1 MKPRA
6 LLALPLGAL
15 LLSLACSDDPS
26 GTGDTGL
33 DGDGN
38 PIGGDGGPSAGDG
51 AFTDGNP
58 LEVPL
63 SEFCAGSGAVVIVGG
78 GDICAGQV
86 AEDTFQFG
94 LCACE
99 TIQVGSN
106 LSLDA
111 FDSSRGT
118 YGAALPG
125 GGTNLLHDGNLGVNG
140 ALAAGGKVDVL
151 GSAFVSGGGFSAGPQ
166 SRVTRNLYANGDAV
180 QANASSSVGRNMY
193 VNGDVSG
200 AFNVTGNLYVPEG
213 ASVANQTSYAQLVRG
228 PIPPVTPCPCAEN
241 QLLDI
246 AAITTWGRTH
256 NDNAVQGVIT
266 STAWENGGPTNITLP
281 CGRYYITR
289 INQGTGG
296 LTIRAEGRTVLYVD
310 GDLLVGGQM
319 SLEIAPGAE
328 IDLFVKGNLAVGAAL
343 RFGNATQPSSVR
355 TYVAGAESVLIT
367 ASSVF
372 GGNLYAPRA
381 HVDFGAAATLYGA
394 LFARSVRF
402 QGAADVHFDSAV
414 RRAGEACEPPP
425 APDAGVPE
433 AGVPDAGAPDLGA
446 PDAGPVECVDGCG
459 CGGGLGCVENICAP
473 CVSDLDCCA
482 PSLCGAGGQCV
493 IAF

>member
-1 MKPRA
+1 MKSRA
-6 LLALPLGAL
+6 LFALTVSPL
-15 LLSLACSDDPS
+15 LLAIACGDDLS
-26 GTGDTGL
+26 GSGDSGL

-38 PIGGDGGPSAGDG
+38 PIGGGDG
-51 AFTDGNP
+51 ATLGDGSFTDGNP

-63 SEFCAGSGAVVIVGG
+63 SEFCSGRGSVVIVGG
-78 GDICAGQV
+78 GDICAGEIAQ
-86 AEDTFQFG
+86 DTFQFG

-99 TIQVGSN
+99 TIRVGSN

-118 YGAALPG
+118 YGAALAG
-125 GGTNLLHDGNLGVNG
+125 GGTNVLHDGNLGING
-140 ALAAGGKVDVL
+140 TLTAEGKVDLL

-180 QANASSSVGRNMY
+180 QANSSSSVGRNMY
-193 VNGDVSG
+193 VNGDVTG
-200 AFNVTGNLYVPEG
+200 AFTITGDLYVPEG

-228 PIPPVTPCPCAEN
+228 PIPPVVPCPCAEN
-241 QLLDI
+241 QILDI
-246 AAITTWGRTH
+246 AALTNWARTH
-256 NDNAVQGVIT
+256 NDNAVRNVIT
-266 STAWENGGPTNITLP
+266 ATAWENGGPSNITLP

-289 INQGTGG
+289 INQGSGG

-310 GDLLVGGQM
+310 GDLQVAGQM
-319 SLEIAPGAE
+319 NLEIAPGAE
-328 IDLFVKGNLAVGAAL
+328 IDLFVAGDLGVGASL
-343 RFGNATQPSSVR
+343 RFGDATQPSAVR
-355 TYVAGAESVLIT
+355 TYSAGTGTLALA

-381 HVDFGAAATLYGA
+381 HVDFGAAATIYGA
-394 LFARSVRF
+394 LFARSVQF
-402 QGAADVHFDSAV
+402 QGSADVHFDSAV

-425 APDAGVPE
+425 TPDAGVPDVG
-433 AGVPDAGAPDLGA
+433 APDGGAPDLGP

-459 CGGGLGCVENICAP
+459 CGGGLGCVEDVCAP
-473 CVSDLDCCA
+473 CASDLDCCA
-482 PSLCGAGGQCV
+482 PSVCGANGQCL